1 MKHQSQKRLGRMLWV
16 VAACA
21 GFTSLFVLG
30 SGPTHPARAGEV
42 YSTGH
47 SCNNKSPGKKF
58 EKDYYIYF
66 DTNSSRIDPKYDAEI
81 RRIFDVAKGQN
92 AQQICL
98 FGKSSK
104 TGDAAANAALSRKRS
119 ANVAQAFENLGWSS
133 SRIAIEYEGE
143 AWGWLEET
151 LTWDAKEDR
160 RVRIRLSM

>member
-1 MKHQSQKRLGRMLWV
+1 MPCPSSFLVRLRQPAVITGMAAALWLALAGG
-16 VAACA
+16 AAQ
-21 GFTSLFVLG
+21 
-30 SGPTHPARAGEV
+30 AGEV

-47 SCNNKSPGKKF
+47 KCNNREGAGREFSQ
-58 EKDYYIYF
+58 DHYVYF
-66 DTNSSRIDPKYDAEI
+66 DTDSSRIRRGDLDKI
-81 RRIFDVAKGQN
+81 RHIYGLATGRQ

-104 TGDAAANAALSRKRS
+104 QGDAKANAALSKKRS
-119 ANVAQAFENLGWSS
+119 ANVARAFEELGWPS

-151 LTWDAKEDR
+151 LTSDSQADR